1 MPGLKYHEEVWSREL
16 FMAIGV
22 ALTTWVGMSISLAG
36 ISQLPKC
43 VHGDPSCYFFVQVC
57 DKAGTKFNSTEI
69 TCVWMPKKRKV
80 EGNSASGL
88 DQLTIPILSS
98 VMGVVPGLGLVAA
111 TVIRN
116 ERSMFGILEFGK
128 FLIGFNGL
136 MLIVSCMMI
145 DRMTFDCRW
154 WGEQH
159 HPDGAA
165 CKGGYAKFGVGTT
178 FIFTTEF
185 LLMCGSIVYTE
196 LERKRV
202 DESKNFFSPDGT
214 RTDAVRMNTQTT
226 TMGTMGIG

>member
-1 MPGLKYHEEVWSREL
+1 
-16 FMAIGV
+16 
-22 ALTTWVGMSISLAG
+22 
-36 ISQLPKC
+36 
-43 VHGDPSCYFFVQVC
+43 
-57 DKAGTKFNSTEI
+57 
-69 TCVWMPKKRKV
+69 
-80 EGNSASGL
+80 
-88 DQLTIPILSS
+88 
-98 VMGVVPGLGLVAA
+98 
-111 TVIRN
+111 
-116 ERSMFGILEFGK
+116 MFGILEFGK

-145 DRMTFDCRW
+145 DRLTWDCRW

-185 LLMCGSIVYTE
+185 LLMAGSIVYTE

-214 RTDAVRMNTQTT
+214 RTGNHANVDALFALLDTQLRAD
-226 TMGTMGIG
+226 GEIVHDDCVIV